1 MSIRDIFAVT
11 SDSRFRFLSD
21 LRGRHIAFL
30 LPAIALLF
38 VPYGVDVVTLTTF
51 IGVFYLMMFAMSWD
65 VVSGY
70 TGQISLGHSMFFAIG
85 GYSTAILNTQHGI
98 SPVFSIPGAIL
109 IGALAGILIG
119 IPALRIRGPYLSL
132 LTLVIPVILMQML
145 ILFNDQLP
153 YLAPDGLGGTAGIT
167 ESPTPLIGTQ
177 DRSVLVVQEF
187 ETLMIGEYYLS
198 LALLAAV
205 FALLYLVTRSD
216 IGDILTAVR
225 ENEHAVENAGINPTK
240 FKVFAFVLSAS
251 VGALAG
257 AVYVHTSVAFPQ
269 PSVLLDVSISLNI
282 VIMAVI
288 GGMGTI
294 TGAAIGAMFFKLVT
308 TAFTLDSL
316 QFQLPLVNE
325 TIGGLIPLP
334 LFALGV
340 LILLYFP
347 DGIVGATIRFGERIF
362 PEERF

>member
-1 MSIRDIFAVT
+1 MSIREVLRL
-11 SDSRFRFLSD
+11 DSRSQIRTMFD
-21 LRGRHIAFL
+21 LRVRHIVFL
-30 LPAIALLF
+30 IPALALLF
-38 VPYGVDVVTLTTF
+38 VPLGVSVVTLTKFT
-51 IGVFYLMMFAMSWD
+51 GVFYLMMFAMSWD

-98 SPVFSIPGAIL
+98 SPVLSIPAAVF
-109 IGALAGILIG
+109 IGGLAGLLIG

-145 ILFNDQLP
+145 ILFNSRLP
-153 YLAPDGLGGTAGIT
+153 YLAPDGLGGTAGLT
-167 ESPTPLIGTQ
+167 KSPAPLVGTQ

-187 ETLMIGEYYLS
+187 ESLLMGEYYLS
-198 LALLAAV
+198 LALLAAI
-205 FALLYLVTRSD
+205 FALLYLITRSD
-216 IGDILTAVR
+216 VGDILTAIR
-225 ENEHAVENAGINPTK
+225 EDENAVQNAGINPTK

-282 VIMAVI
+282 VIMTVI
-288 GGMGTI
+288 GGLGTI
-294 TGAAIGAMFFKLVT
+294 TGAAIGAIFFNLILSVIK
-308 TAFTLDSL
+308 FESL

-325 TIGGLIPLP
+325 TIGGLVPLP

-340 LILLYFP
+340 VILMYFP
-347 DGIVGATIRFGERIF
+347 NGIVGAVTSLGERVF
-362 PEERF
+362 SEERF